1 MNPLPQ
7 TPELL
12 DVARQIIW
20 FEPPEQV
27 LADPVRFLA
36 YLMTFGTADEIEMVR
51 NHVELDD
58 FREVLEQAPPG
69 IIDPRSWAYWNIVTG
84 RYPVPPMPK
93 RVIPE

>member
-12 DVARQIIW
+12 DVARHIIW
-20 FEPPEQV
+20 FEPPDQA

-36 YLMTFGTADEIEMVR
+36 CLMTYGTVAEIGVVR
-51 NHVELDD
+51 NYVDLEDS
-58 FREVLEQAPPG
+58 RAVLERAPPG
-69 IIDPRSWAYWNIVTG
+69 IIDPRSWAYWNVVTG

-93 RVIPE
+93 RIIPE